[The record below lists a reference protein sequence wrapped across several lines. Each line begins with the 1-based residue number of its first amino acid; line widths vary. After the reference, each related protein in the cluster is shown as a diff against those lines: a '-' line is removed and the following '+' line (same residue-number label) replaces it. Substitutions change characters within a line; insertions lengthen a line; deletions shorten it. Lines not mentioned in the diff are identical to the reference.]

1 MAHSKAAEIRRLND
15 CFRKNPVLLGKVML
29 TANVN
34 AHGWAFTQKCLQ
46 SVKSYDAFTNDND
59 PHHEHDFGA
68 FEVDGVELFFKIDYY
83 DYNMIGGSDDPA
95 NPACTV
101 RVLTIM
107 ERTEY

>member
-1 MAHSKAAEIRRLND
+1 MSGKTAEIRRLND

-46 SVKSYDAFTNDND
+46 SVKAYDAFTDDND
-59 PHHEHDFGA
+59 PHREHDFGA
-68 FEVDGVELFFKIDYY
+68 FAVDGVELFWKIDYY
-83 DYNMIGGSDDPA
+83 DHNRQYGSDEPW
-95 NPACTV
+95 NPAATV
-101 RVLTIM
+101 RVLTII